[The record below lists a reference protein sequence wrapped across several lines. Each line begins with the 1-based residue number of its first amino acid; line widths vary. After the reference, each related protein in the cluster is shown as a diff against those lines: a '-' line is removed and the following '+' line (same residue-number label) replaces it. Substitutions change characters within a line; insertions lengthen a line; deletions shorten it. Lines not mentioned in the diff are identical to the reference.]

1 MFVERLSK
9 KQFADFISKIPGFLN
24 VKETD
29 IKFTDVI
36 TEGYILFTLSQS
48 RSNELIIAT
57 DKYIIDEHC
66 TSWCNYLYSI
76 FGEEYKNWYIKQ
88 LKNEY
93 EMIFS

>member
-1 MFVERLSK
+1 MFVERLST
-9 KQFADFISKIPGFLN
+9 KQFANFISKIPGFLN

-29 IKFTDVI
+29 IKFEVKL
-36 TEGYILFTLSQS
+36 EGQIYFTLAQN
-48 RSNELIIAT
+48 RSKEFIAT
-57 DKYIIDEHC
+57 DKYIINEHC
-66 TSWCNYLYSI
+66 TSWRNYLYSI